1 MKTLL
6 KLLVVVAIVNA
17 AYRFGMAEYRFSQL
31 KESTKSMLVLGT
43 NTPVEEI
50 RAQILRRAGGLELPV
65 PVDNVAVTRE
75 GVRTSATVS
84 YQQEIEF
91 FPGVRYPRDY
101 RFSEEI
107 AALR

>member
-31 KESTKSMLVLGT
+31 KESTRSMLVLGT

-50 RAQILRRAGGLELPV
+50 RAQILRRAGDLALPL

>member
-31 KESTKSMLVLGT
+31 KESTRSVLVLGT
-43 NTPVEEI
+43 NTPVEELQG
-50 RAQILRRAGGLELPV
+50 QILRRAGDLELPV
-65 PVDNVAVTRE
+65 PADNVAVRRE
-75 GVRTSATVS
+75 GVRTSARVS
-84 YQQEIEF
+84 YQKEIEV
-91 FPGVRYPRDY
+91 FPGFRYPRDY
-101 RFSEEI
+101 SFSEEI

>member
-6 KLLVVVAIVNA
+6 KLLVVVAVVNA

-31 KESTKSMLVLGT
+31 KESTRSILVLGT

-50 RAQILRRAGGLELPV
+50 RDQILRRAGDLELPV
-65 PVDNVAVTRE
+65 PADNVAVRRE
-75 GVRTSATVS
+75 GVRTTAKVS
-84 YQQEIEF
+84 YHKEIDV
-91 FPGVRYPRDY
+91 FPGFQYPRDY
-101 RFSEEI
+101 SFSEEI